1 MSAFDCNAMHIV
13 LTFYEKLVFDFID
26 IIVSYNIAITT
37 HSLKQFMNGISTKS
51 RFKEAQLSFIVAK
64 VWVTKYPIKMSAQWN
79 SMELNFEVLRKRNR
93 KKLFANKWKRLLMLL
108 QINQNKNFVLIKLI
122 NYLKINLSKT
132 SAQRSA
138 NQVRQLRHISNT

>member
-64 VWVTKYPIKMSAQWN
+64 V
-79 SMELNFEVLRKRNR
+79 
-93 KKLFANKWKRLLMLL
+93 
-108 QINQNKNFVLIKLI
+108 
-122 NYLKINLSKT
+122 
-132 SAQRSA
+132 
-138 NQVRQLRHISNT
+138 